1 MNMVSGITNE
11 HFAFVCFTCKADE
24 SLLPF
29 HYAAIQTVLP
39 GVPVRYAVD
48 VADSEMAIP
57 QGAEKVV
64 TEWKRNG
71 NLRGFEAL
79 RGIVAA
85 LAQMA
90 VDYPNARAIVK
101 IDSDVSFLGAEW
113 LQPLISGETEMMG
126 VSPGSLF
133 CASGACYGVSPRR
146 LVEIAEFLAS
156 EIYFDLMDNRAEDA
170 TLSFISAIVGKPYS
184 VTIVQHYYPN
194 LALCFSC
201 AFDSRMFSDLHLLD
215 KVVGFVDCGSSGYL
229 GEYLNEQTSNI
240 AAVKRRAMAQ
250 CLQYLKAL
258 NANNAKRIA
267 TVRKK

>member
-1 MNMVSGITNE
+1 MIFGITNE
-11 HFAFVCFTCKADE
+11 HFAFVCFTRKADE
-24 SLLPF
+24 SLLPL
-29 HYAAIQTVLP
+29 HYSAIQTVLP

-48 VADSEMAIP
+48 VSDAEMAIP
-57 QGAEKVV
+57 QGAEMVV

-79 RGIVAA
+79 RGIVAT

-101 IDSDVSFLGAEW
+101 IDSDVCFMGAEW
-113 LQPLISGETEMMG
+113 LQPLVSEETGMIG
-126 VSPGSLF
+126 ISPGGVF

-156 EIYFDLMDNRAEDA
+156 EIYFDLMDSRAEDA
-170 TLSFISAIVGKPYS
+170 TLSFIAAIVGKPYS
-184 VTIVQHYYPN
+184 VTIAQSYYPN
-194 LALCFSC
+194 LDLYFSC

-215 KVVGFVDCGSSGYL
+215 KVTGFVDCGSVGYF
-229 GEYLNEQTSNI
+229 GKYLDEQASNI

-250 CLQYLKAL
+250 CLEYLK
-258 NANNAKRIA
+258 ANNAKR
-267 TVRKK
+267 